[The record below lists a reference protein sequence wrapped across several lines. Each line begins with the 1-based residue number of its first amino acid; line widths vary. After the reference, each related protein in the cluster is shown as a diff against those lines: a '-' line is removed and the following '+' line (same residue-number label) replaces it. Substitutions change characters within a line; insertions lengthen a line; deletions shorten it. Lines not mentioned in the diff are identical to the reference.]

1 MRVDDYST
9 ETGLRVRIA
18 STSTGTVVQLTADE
32 WQQLMEEIKA
42 GEHDELALQ
51 PRVPFLY

>member
-9 ETGLRVRIA
+9 ETGLRVRIS
-18 STSTGTVVQLTADE
+18 STSTGTTVQLTAEE

-51 PRVPFLY
+51 PRVPFMY

>member
-9 ETGLRVRIA
+9 ETGLRVRIS
-18 STSTGTVVQLTADE
+18 STSTGTTVQLTAEE
-32 WQQLMEEIKA
+32 WQQLMKEIKA

-51 PRVPFLY
+51 PRVPFIY